1 MKKKA
6 GLLLSLTLAASTVL
20 GACGNSDKA
29 SSDKKDT
36 KDNKDFKVGL
46 VTDVGGV
53 DDKSFNQSSWEG
65 LQKFGKDNGLKE
77 KTNYRYLQSEK
88 EADYIPNL
96 KKILK
101 R

>member
-36 KDNKDFKVGL
+36 KDFKVGM
-46 VTDVGGV
+46 VT
-53 DDKSFNQSSWEG
+53 
-65 LQKFGKDNGLKE
+65 
-77 KTNYRYLQSEK
+77 
-88 EADYIPNL
+88 
-96 KKILK
+96 
-101 R
+101 